1 MPAMPNNPLCR
12 FVLAHSK
19 NNYTRTFQEHDVVY
33 LFNKLLAVQAFEVI
47 PTHDTIM
54 WGNKFVPKERF
65 GIIPIYVSYYIFI
78 KLVYLR
84 VLCSANSALS
94 LCRVIVS

>member
-1 MPAMPNNPLCR
+1 MRSTRAHLLKHNTNVSRILAVCQPYVRRMSAIPNCPLCR
-12 FVLAHSK
+12 FVLAFSK

-65 GIIPIYVSYYIFI
+65 GIIPIYV
-78 KLVYLR
+78 
-84 VLCSANSALS
+84 
-94 LCRVIVS
+94 